1 MSGYMSIVERCMR
14 VIINNPGGVSWARL
28 HERVDL
34 LAKATKR
41 EKTQVFQHL
50 KGKSNVWNNEAD
62 DMSETMFMLSAEA
75 PQEAVTETS
84 HTQVST
90 TANAKKERLK
100 KFENIGSTKTIERQ
114 SHPVDIAINTDK
126 TMKVQ
131 PYPSVAKVT
140 RLQPGKKMN
149 DVFAGHEELN
159 EDEVMAE
166 MAWHVYESGEHGMT
180 LNSLRMSVPEYSDC
194 DAGDRAYLVNTMR
207 QRYGIGYYEK
217 ETIGDRI
224 IKVLARR
231 AGGLQYVDRPDWF
244 IKMGRKAFSRN
255 TEALRE
261 IKPQIAAFGSVS
273 NNAMADALSKLNAVA
288 LFANN
293 AGTENDEFDE
303 DEDDIEVDAAEPNVV
318 PLTEALPLAKPTRDF
333 VKEWTNNRP
342 DTPTVSVSAPA
353 ASPMMSVSVTKAE
366 HVMEPYKIDEPVK
379 AETPKPPVADI
390 LPENLQPM
398 PGTGPVTEEEV
409 FRTADTLR
417 LIADQLEAQA
427 QISEVVRAKKA
438 RFDHLLKQARES
450 AVAVQQQLNA
460 HNTILND
467 LEQAA
472 NELTSI

>member
-231 AGGLQYVDRPDWF
+231 AGGSQYVERPDWF

-261 IKPQIAAFGSVS
+261 IKPQVATFGSVT
-273 NNAMADALSKLNAVA
+273 NNAMADAFSKLNAVT
-288 LFANN
+288 LFTNN
-293 AGTENDEFDE
+293 AGTENDEYDE
-303 DEDDIEVDAAEPNVV
+303 EEDDIEVDAAE
-318 PLTEALPLAKPTRDF
+318 TDEALQLAKPTRDF
-333 VKEWTNNRP
+333 INVWTNERP
-342 DTPTVSVSAPA
+342 NNPTVAVSAPP

-366 HVMEPYKIDEPVK
+366 HVMESFKIDEPVK
-379 AETPKPPVADI
+379 ADTPKPEPVNL
-390 LPENLQPM
+390 LPDNLQPM
-398 PGTGPVTEEEV
+398 PGTGPVTKEEV
-409 FRTADTLR
+409 SRTADTLR

-427 QISEVVRAKKA
+427 QVSERVREKKA
-438 RFDHLLKQARES
+438 RFDHLLKQARVS
-450 AVAVQQQLNA
+450 AIAVQQQLDA
-460 HNTILND
+460 HNAILND

>member
-34 LAKATKR
+34 LAKASKR
-41 EKTQVFQHL
+41 DKTQVFQHL
-50 KGKSNVWNNEAD
+50 KGKNNLWNNDAD
-62 DMSETMFMLSAEA
+62 DMSETLFMLSSEA

-90 TANAKKERLK
+90 TAAAKKERLK
-100 KFENIGSTKTIERQ
+100 KFENIGTTKTIERQ
-114 SHPVDIAINTDK
+114 PHPIDVVINTDK
-126 TMKVQ
+126 TMNVR
-131 PYPSVAKVT
+131 PIPTVAKVT
-140 RLQPGKKMN
+140 RLHPGKKMN
-149 DVFAGHEELN
+149 DVFADHAELN
-159 EDEVMAE
+159 EDDVIAE

-180 LNSLRMSVPEYSDC
+180 LNSLRMSVPEYSERDM
-194 DAGDRAYLVNTMR
+194 GERAYLINTMR

-231 AGGLQYVDRPDWF
+231 AGGTHYVERPEWF
-244 IKMGRKAFSRN
+244 IKMGRKAFERN

-261 IKPQIAAFGSVS
+261 IKPQVATFGSVT
-273 NNAMADALSKLNAVA
+273 NNAMADAFSKLNAVT

-293 AGTENDEFDE
+293 AGTENDEYDE
-303 DEDDIEVDAAEPNVV
+303 EEDDIEVDAAE
-318 PLTEALPLAKPTRDF
+318 TDEALQLAKPTRDF
-333 VKEWTNNRP
+333 INVWTNERP
-342 DTPTVSVSAPA
+342 NNPTVAVSAPP

-366 HVMEPYKIDEPVK
+366 HVMESFKIDEPVK
-379 AETPKPPVADI
+379 VDTPKPEPVNL
-390 LPENLQPM
+390 LPDNLQPM
-398 PGTGPVTEEEV
+398 PGTGPVTKEEV
-409 FRTADTLR
+409 SRTADTLR

-427 QISEVVRAKKA
+427 QVSERVREKKA
-438 RFDHLLKQARES
+438 RFDHLLKQARIS
-450 AVAVQQQLNA
+450 AVAVQQQLDA
-460 HNTILND
+460 HNAILND